1 MAVIHIKTA
10 IAAPKERVF
19 DLSRSIDAHQ
29 DTAEHTG
36 ERAVAG
42 VTTGLLGPEQE
53 VTWEAKHFGVR
64 QRLKVKMSKFDRPNH
79 FQDIMLEGAFRNMQH
94 DHSFEDTKG
103 GTLMIDRFE
112 FSSPL
117 GFIGRI
123 VDVLFLESYMR
134 RFILKRNAILKHT
147 AESDD
152 WKKYIHTAEPGV
164 TDNDHSCH
172 GLCCAH
178 SAPAA
183 VMSDLKRSAISRPA
197 KRNRK
202 SHQPEK

>member
-1 MAVIHIKTA
+1 MAVIHIQTS

-29 DTAEHTG
+29 DTAKHTG

-64 QRLKVKMSKFDRPNH
+64 RRLKVKMSKFDRPNH
-79 FQDIMLEGAFRNMQH
+79 FQDIMLEGVFRNMQH
-94 DHSFEDTKG
+94 DHIFEDTKE

-117 GFIGRI
+117 GFLGRM
-123 VDVLFLESYMR
+123 VDVLFLENYMR

-147 AESDD
+147 AESSD
-152 WKKYIHTAEPGV
+152 WKKYIHTA
-164 TDNDHSCH
+164 
-172 GLCCAH
+172 
-178 SAPAA
+178 
-183 VMSDLKRSAISRPA
+183 
-197 KRNRK
+197 
-202 SHQPEK
+202 